1 MKQKIII
8 LVVIVILLTTAGIYQ
23 GFFKKEKPRFTL
35 AEVIRRNISQEISAT
50 GQVKKGEE
58 ITLSFKNAGRI
69 EKIYVKVGET
79 VKKGDIL
86 AKQDTTQLKI
96 QLEDARANLSTAL
109 AKLNKLLAGASPEE
123 IQIAKTAVEN
133 AKNSLEQ
140 AKQNLEDTKRS
151 AAENLRSAYEDA
163 SDVLDDVYLKTGNV
177 FEVVDSIQK
186 NYFTANDQEG
196 IRVRENRDEIEKA
209 VSQLKTSLEGVK
221 ADSSQ
226 KNIDLTLSE
235 TKNYLDKILSSLRF
249 IREVCE
255 SVTYRNI
262 VSAADKT
269 SLDEQKSYVAGAL
282 NAVTNSQQT
291 ISLVRATGESNINNA
306 KAQISAAE
314 DSLKAAQ
321 DKLSL
326 LLTPNKKDIDS
337 YRAQV
342 QQLQAQVELLEG
354 QIEEANLKSSV
365 EGEITKISKKE
376 GETVRPMRADIVIT
390 LIPAEL
396 WQIEVGIP
404 EADIGKI
411 DPEDPCK
418 IILDDF
424 PKIEFSGKVIGIEP
438 AETATS
444 GAVYYKTKISLE
456 AKEFEEKLNP
466 GMTANVKIIA
476 DFRENV
482 LIIPQKAVLEKDGK
496 KIVRVAKDGNFEEV
510 EIQTGLQGSEGE
522 IEITSGLKEGDKI
535 ILF

>member
-209 VSQLKTSLEGVK
+209 VSQLKTSLE
-221 ADSSQ
+221 
-226 KNIDLTLSE
+226 
-235 TKNYLDKILSSLRF
+235 
-249 IREVCE
+249 
-255 SVTYRNI
+255 
-262 VSAADKT
+262 
-269 SLDEQKSYVAGAL
+269 
-282 NAVTNSQQT
+282 
-291 ISLVRATGESNINNA
+291 
-306 KAQISAAE
+306 
-314 DSLKAAQ
+314 
-321 DKLSL
+321 LSL
-326 LLTPNKKDIDS
+326 IH
-337 YRAQV
+337 
-342 QQLQAQVELLEG
+342 
-354 QIEEANLKSSV
+354 I
-365 EGEITKISKKE
+365 
-376 GETVRPMRADIVIT
+376 
-390 LIPAEL
+390 
-396 WQIEVGIP
+396 
-404 EADIGKI
+404 
-411 DPEDPCK
+411 
-418 IILDDF
+418 
-424 PKIEFSGKVIGIEP
+424 
-438 AETATS
+438 
-444 GAVYYKTKISLE
+444 
-456 AKEFEEKLNP
+456 
-466 GMTANVKIIA
+466 
-476 DFRENV
+476 
-482 LIIPQKAVLEKDGK
+482 
-496 KIVRVAKDGNFEEV
+496 
-510 EIQTGLQGSEGE
+510 
-522 IEITSGLKEGDKI
+522 
-535 ILF
+535 